1 MVEFRFGDCP
11 PDCIVAASQTTS
23 WVTAR
28 GGQMYSFGKLKKT
41 GDCAMYPVPFY
52 DLQGW
57 GLRSVAC
64 GQAIYAAAGDD
75 QAITWGQGSDS
86 MALNKANV
94 GFFLLVYVFLVH
106 FFCVGAYFPLLCMGC

>member
-75 QAITWGQGSDS
+75 QAITWGQGGNSAEDYVGPFFS
-86 MALNKANV
+86 QMFKACPD
-94 GFFLLVYVFLVH
+94 GLKKAISH
-106 FFCVGAYFPLLCMGC
+106 S

>member
-1 MVEFRFGDCP
+1 
-11 PDCIVAASQTTS
+11 
-23 WVTAR
+23 
-28 GGQMYSFGKLKKT
+28 MYSFGKLKKS

-75 QAITWGQGSDS
+75 QCITWGQGGGDS
-86 MALNKANV
+86 IALKELSR
-94 GFFLLVYVFLVH
+94 FLGSSSLKLLVH
-106 FFCVGAYFPLLCMGC
+106 FLSW